1 MNGSPIKTDRTS
13 LGSHDAGDG
22 IDGGRFPSPVCA
34 EKGYHLPGLYDQVN
48 IEKGL
53 MISVEN
59 AELFNL

>member
-1 MNGSPIKTDRTS
+1 MNGSPIKTDGTS

-22 IDGGRFPSPVCA
+22 IDGGRFPGPVCT
-34 EKGYHLPGLYDQVN
+34 EKGHHLPGLHDQAN

-53 MISVEN
+53 VISVED